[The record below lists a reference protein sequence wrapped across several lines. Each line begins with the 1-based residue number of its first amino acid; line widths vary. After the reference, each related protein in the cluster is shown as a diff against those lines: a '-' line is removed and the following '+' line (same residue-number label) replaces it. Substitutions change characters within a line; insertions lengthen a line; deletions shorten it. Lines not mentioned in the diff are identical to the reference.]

1 MKFTIKYNRA
11 DEINV
16 ICVDLHAKFNNI
28 QQHSEAA

>member
-16 ICVDLHAKFNNI
+16 ICVDLPEKFKYI